1 MLHKLI
7 ATLRK
12 RGAHGRVF
20 PVQAAEA
27 AQAAELISGLVAQR
41 DELLEALNGI
51 ISATTD
57 GTCTTPLL
65 NAFET
70 AGATLAK
77 YKREHP

>member
-12 RGAHGRVF
+12 RGAHGRAF
-20 PVQAAEA
+20 AVQATEA
-27 AQAAELISGLVAQR
+27 TQAAELIAGLVAQR
-41 DELLEALNGI
+41 DELLDALNGI

-77 YKREHP
+77 YKREQP

>member
-12 RGAHGRVF
+12 RGAHGRTF
-20 PVQAAEA
+20 PVQASEA
-27 AQAAELISGLVAQR
+27 AQAAELIAGLVSQR

-51 ISATTD
+51 IGATTD

-65 NAFET
+65 NAFEA

-77 YKREHP
+77 YKREQP

>member
-12 RGAHGRVF
+12 RGAQGRVF

-27 AQAAELISGLVAQR
+27 TQAAEIIAGVVAQR

-57 GTCTTPLL
+57 GTCRTPLL
-65 NAFET
+65 NAFE
-70 AGATLAK
+70 AARVTLAK
-77 YKREHP
+77 YKPEQP

>member
-12 RGAHGRVF
+12 RGAHGRTF
-20 PVQAAEA
+20 PVQASEA
-27 AQAAELISGLVAQR
+27 AQAAELIAGVVAQR

-70 AGATLAK
+70 ARVTLAK